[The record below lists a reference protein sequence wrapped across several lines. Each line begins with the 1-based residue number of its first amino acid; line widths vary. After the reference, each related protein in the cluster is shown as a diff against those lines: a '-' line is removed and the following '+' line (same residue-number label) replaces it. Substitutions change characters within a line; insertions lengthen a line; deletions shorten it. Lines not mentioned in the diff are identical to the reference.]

1 MQDLENKKL
10 VNKNVCIL
18 SGKSLFYYLKK
29 FFIPWL
35 ITAAVIIA
43 ATLGINITKQIINGQ
58 ITTNVNFGYDGIESG
73 LDPTG
78 NKLDIDQLK
87 SKDIIS
93 ESVKELNIED
103 ADIDAIYSSITVSG
117 VVPSNVID
125 RITAY
130 TPIYSSDEIVS
141 SKNIQDTSYYPT
153 QYSITINCRK
163 ARLSQGESER
173 LLNKMTEN
181 YADFF
186 LDSYG
191 YNKSLENAV
200 KSIDYSEY
208 DYVDAIT
215 VFDTSLESLQ
225 NYIDELSEK
234 DTIRFRSEVSGYTFA
249 DLSKSID
256 VIRNE
261 DLDWISSYITLNNV
275 TKDKKNLIANYKFK
289 IEEYGRTKTIYEEK
303 LAAIE
308 ETISGYEKNSI
319 LIFGNA
325 TDGTNAALNQ
335 SSDTYD
341 NLISEKVRTQTNLSA
356 TEQRIALYQERVK
369 SLESGK
375 SVSGSEQTVEDSLS
389 KISDKIETL
398 IDSVNTTATDYYE
411 EVLFA
416 NAFKVIS
423 PASASVAN
431 VIKLTVSES
440 ETLIVA
446 LEFIAAALYIVA
458 ATVAVYVPDSIKQK
472 INIKK
477 NDMKNNMKKKN
488 KSDKKKK

>member
-1 MQDLENKKL
+1 MQEQKNEKNSDKE
-10 VNKNVCIL
+10 KNVNIL
-18 SGKSLFYYLKK
+18 SGKSLFCYLKK
-29 FFIPWL
+29 LLIPWL
-35 ITAAVIIA
+35 IAAVVIVA
-43 ATLGINITKQIINGQ
+43 AVFGTNLVGQIINGD
-58 ITTNVNFGYDGIESG
+58 ITTYINFGYDGVEAG

-93 ESVKELNIED
+93 ESLTELNIKD
-103 ADIDAIYSSITVSG
+103 ADVDAIYSNITVSG
-117 VVPSNVID
+117 IVPSDVID

-130 TPIYSSDEIVS
+130 TPVYSSEDIVS

-153 QYSITINCRK
+153 QYSISINCRK
-163 ARLSQGESER
+163 ADLSQSECEK
-173 LLNKMTEN
+173 LLNKMTEK
-181 YADFF
+181 YEEFF
-186 LDSYG
+186 FDSYG

-200 KSIDYSEY
+200 RSIDYSEY

-225 NYIDELSEK
+225 NYINELSEK
-234 DTIRFRSEVSGYTFA
+234 DTIRFRSEASGYTFA

-261 DLDWISSYITLNNV
+261 DLDWISSYITLHNV

-289 IEEYGRTKTIYEEK
+289 IEEYGRTKKIYDEK
-303 LAAIE
+303 LKSIE
-308 ETISGYEKNSI
+308 NTINGYEKNSI

-341 NLISEKVRTQTNLSA
+341 NLITEKVRTQTNLSA
-356 TEQRIALYQERVK
+356 TEQKISLYQERIK

-375 SVSGSEQTVEDSLS
+375 STSGSEKIVEENFS
-389 KISDKIETL
+389 KISDKIDTL

-423 PASASVAN
+423 PASASASSI
-431 VIKLTVSES
+431 IKTAVSES
-440 ETLIVA
+440 EKLIVA
-446 LEFIAAALYIVA
+446 LELLAAAIYIAAA
-458 ATVAVYVPDSIKQK
+458 TVLVFIPEESKQK
-472 INIKK
+472 IS
-477 NDMKNNMKKKN
+477 MKKN
-488 KSDKKKK
+488 KSGKKNKKKK